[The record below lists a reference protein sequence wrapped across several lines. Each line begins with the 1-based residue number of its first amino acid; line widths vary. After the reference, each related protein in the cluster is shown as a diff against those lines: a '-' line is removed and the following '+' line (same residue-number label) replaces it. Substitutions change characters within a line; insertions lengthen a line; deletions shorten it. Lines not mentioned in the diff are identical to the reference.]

1 MTDRKHLKIAMNLSM
16 VITLIVVH
24 MLLKLVIL
32 KVYISNTV
40 DLHIFQVDLG
50 ICLTVSIVAHGELF
64 ELHDILRESPCLI
77 REYIVDGP

>member
-1 MTDRKHLKIAMNLSM
+1 MNLSII
-16 VITLIVVH
+16 ITLIVVH

-50 ICLTVSIVAHGELF
+50 IRLAVSIVAHRELF
-64 ELHDILRESPCLI
+64 ELHDILGESPCLI
-77 REYIVDGP
+77 REYIVDSP